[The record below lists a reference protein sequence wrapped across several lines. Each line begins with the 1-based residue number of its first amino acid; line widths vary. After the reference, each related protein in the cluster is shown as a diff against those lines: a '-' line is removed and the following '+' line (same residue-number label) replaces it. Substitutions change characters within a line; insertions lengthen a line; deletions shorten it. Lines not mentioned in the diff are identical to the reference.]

1 MAEGHFCDD
10 RRVFAVT
17 NMALPPCERAE
28 ISKYA
33 NVMFILGFKR
43 KYTKLM
49 SVRQDYAVPVLNLLA
64 GATIQFISMCV
75 HQV

>member
-33 NVMFILGFKR
+33 NVLFILGCKR
-43 KYTKLM
+43 IYIKLI
-49 SVRQDYAVPVLNLLA
+49 SVKQDYVGRVLNLLA
-64 GATIQFISMCV
+64 GATI
-75 HQV
+75 